1 MNNSAVPHVTTLIP
15 QPSRDSCMG
24 RMLLESGKLTS
35 EEIERVLR
43 QQEKHGTRFGEAA
56 QSLGLVTHKDIQQVL
71 ARQFNYPYLQPGEEK
86 YPVELV
92 AAYQPFTAQVE
103 AYRAL
108 RSQLMLRWFVSGRK
122 ALALVSV
129 DSKNGASML
138 IANLGVLFSQLGTQ
152 TLIMDANLRA
162 PRQHQIFDLKG
173 RQGLSDILA
182 GRTGVEAIASVK
194 SFADLS
200 ILPAG
205 TLAPNPLELISRA
218 TFNDL
223 TEGLSTRF
231 DVMLIDTPAYLLA
244 TDAMAVASAVGGVLL
259 VATRNKTRL
268 GDVEMISEQ
277 LTRIGVEVVGS
288 VLVDA
293 GA

>member
-1 MNNSAVPHVTTLIP
+1 MNNNTLPHVTTLLP
-15 QPSRDSCMG
+15 QSSRDSCIG
-24 RMLLESGKLTS
+24 MLLRESGKITADDV
-35 EEIERVLR
+35 ERVLR
-43 QQEKHGTRFGEAA
+43 LQEKHGTRFGEAA
-56 QSLGLVTHKDIQQVL
+56 QSLGLVSHKDIQQVL

-86 YPVELV
+86 YPAELV

-108 RSQLMLRWFVSGRK
+108 RSQLMLRWFISGRK

-129 DSKNGASML
+129 DSNNGASLL

-152 TLIMDANLRA
+152 TLIMDANLRD

-182 GRTGVEAIASVK
+182 GRAGVESIAKVK

-205 TLAPNPLELISRA
+205 TVAPNPLELISRT

-231 DVMLIDTPAYLLA
+231 DIMLIDTPAYLRA
-244 TDAMAVASAVGGVLL
+244 TDAMAIASVVGGVLL
-259 VATRNKTRL
+259 VASRDKTRL
-268 GDVEMISEQ
+268 GDVERISEQ

-288 VLVDA
+288 VLVETE
-293 GA
+293 G

>member
-1 MNNSAVPHVTTLIP
+1 MNKNALPHVTTLLP
-15 QPSRDSCMG
+15 QASLDSCMG
-24 RMLLESGKLTS
+24 MLLLESGKITKDD
-35 EEIERVLR
+35 IDKVLHL
-43 QQEKHGTRFGEAA
+43 QEKNGTRFGETAL
-56 QSLGLVTHKDIQQVL
+56 SLGLVTHKDVQQVL
-71 ARQFNYPYLQPGEEK
+71 ARQFNYPYLQPGEER
-86 YPVELV
+86 YPPELV

-122 ALALVSV
+122 ALAVISV
-129 DSKNGASML
+129 DAKNGASML

-152 TLIMDANLRA
+152 TLIVDANLRD

-182 GRTGVEAIASVK
+182 GRTGIERITKVK

-200 ILPAG
+200 VLPAG
-205 TLAPNPLELISRA
+205 TLAPNPLELISRT
-218 TFNDL
+218 TFTDL
-223 TEGLSTRF
+223 AEGLASRF
-231 DVMLIDTPAYLLA
+231 DIILVDTPAYLCA

-259 VATRNKTRL
+259 VASRDKTRL
-268 GDVEMISEQ
+268 GDVELISEQ

-288 VLVDA
+288 VLVEA
-293 GA
+293 A